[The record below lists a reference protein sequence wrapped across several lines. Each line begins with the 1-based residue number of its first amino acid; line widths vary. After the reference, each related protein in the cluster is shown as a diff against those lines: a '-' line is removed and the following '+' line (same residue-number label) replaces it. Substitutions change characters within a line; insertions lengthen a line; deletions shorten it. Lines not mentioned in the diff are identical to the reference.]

1 MLINREL
8 CLLVRITL
16 LGGGEGKGG
25 GGRGEEGGGW
35 GWPGKGQIILPLV
48 IDCSGK
54 ARIQRKRKLWSLV
67 GFVSRL
73 VHFGPTT

>member
-1 MLINREL
+1 MPPSPNNATGRGLEW
-8 CLLVRITL
+8 
-16 LGGGEGKGG
+16 GGGEGEVVGVA
-25 GGRGEEGGGW
+25 GERTNYIA
-35 GWPGKGQIILPLV
+35 PSDRLL
-48 IDCSGK
+48 GK